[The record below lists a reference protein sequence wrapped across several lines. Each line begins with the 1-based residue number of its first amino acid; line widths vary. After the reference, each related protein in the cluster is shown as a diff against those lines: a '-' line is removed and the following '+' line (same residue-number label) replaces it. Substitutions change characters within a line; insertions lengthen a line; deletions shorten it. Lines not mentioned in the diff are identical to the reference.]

1 MIYNKIILDSCV
13 FIALYNENDEFHNE
27 AISIFEFYK
36 DNIIL
41 VSNYVIQEV
50 TTVLTYKF
58 WKQKAD
64 LFIDDIMN
72 SNNIL
77 ILQSDTFEEMKFFKT
92 INSKMSFTDISLL
105 YLSIKQDSL
114 LITFD
119 KQLLNLYKKY
129 N

>member
-13 FIALYNENDEFHNE
+13 FIALYNESDEFHNE

-41 VSNYVIQEV
+41 ISNYVIQEV
-50 TTVLTYKF
+50 ATVLAYKF

-77 ILQSDTFEEMKFFKT
+77 ILQSDTFEEMKFFKS
-92 INSKMSFTDISLL
+92 INSKISFTDLSLL

-119 KQLLNLYKKY
+119 KQLLNLYKKLV
-129 N
+129 